1 MQKHVIKG
9 NLKGFLCKDC
19 SEPVFPAKVQLY
31 LPWQEKQVLANV
43 VADTKETFRL
53 VSEKE
58 AKQREKLLLA
68 QTETDAEG
76 NFRIEVDSKHA
87 GSAFDIDFKCANVP
101 RVLLGGIKGEPRP
114 PQPPQQ
120 FHLTTFAPRWG
131 MQKQAGNQQEAAEML
146 FKWEYVIPA
155 RWWCYIRGHFFDT
168 WTICGQL
175 RNCQTGQPIARAT
188 VEAWDAD
195 LISDDLLGS
204 ATTDV
209 NGHFRIDYNSADFRR
224 NAFPLNLE
232 TDPGIPFFSSGPDVY
247 FKATLGGVTLLNE
260 GKANR
265 RNNVGYCLC
274 VDLCTEANILENI
287 TDTFPSIWASIG
299 DAFLVGWS
307 GGPRH
312 FDAAGY
318 AGREK
323 YVLSQTITFK
333 GQSAIYSA
341 SGNPVEYRFLVSKST
356 TPNGSG
362 IAPSFSPEEC
372 VKPADESFVPS
383 VIGTLSPKDIT
394 LGNSVLVLNDSED
407 FTDANEGWFSLRN
420 ALERTCRANSINLE
434 DYIWIPN
441 SSLMSFDTEKL
452 IPSHNIAGLSIN
464 AGEPFPE
471 EQKIPIEKIAIR
483 FEAREVID
491 AASDNYATLPY
502 SGQTLN
508 SVIVCNTL
516 KPFIRLEV
524 EDLSSNPCAPVSGD
538 IYGLYTLYHPYLAS
552 FSIQLS
558 SADNSIVRQLH
569 QPPILP
575 LRSNTNPAIVGGN
588 NRLKIND
595 PDNLITCNYTLE
607 PTTINTRLHNGM
619 NRVAITFTAD
629 DDLRHS
635 FYYEASRR

>member
-120 FHLTTFAPRWG
+120 FHLTTIPPRWS
-131 MQKQAGNQQEAAEML
+131 MQKQAGNQQEAVEML
-146 FKWEYVIPA
+146 FKWEYIIPA

-209 NGHFRIDYNSADFRR
+209 NGHFRIDYSSADFRR

-274 VDLCTEANILENI
+274 VDLCTEIQVAENI
-287 TDTFPSIWASIG
+287 DDYFPCAWTGIGRRFNVSWEGGEDDFDTE
-299 DAFLVGWS
+299 
-307 GGPRH
+307 
-312 FDAAGY
+312 GY

-323 YVLSQTITFK
+323 FALCNSIRLT
-333 GQSAIYSA
+333 GQAPTKSAA
-341 SGNPVEYRFLVSKST
+341 GNPLEYRFVISEHT
-356 TPNGSG
+356 TPNGS
-362 IAPSFSPEEC
+362 APPPTEGFHPNMEL
-372 VKPADESFVPS
+372 FVPS
-383 VIGTLSPKDIT
+383 HVGKLRRKTFHYLVH
-394 LGNSVLVLNDSED
+394 SVKSSIDD
-407 FTDANEGWFSLRN
+407 FDDGWFDINKAIKRTQDLLSLDLN
-420 ALERTCRANSINLE
+420 NYSFIDE
-434 DYIWIPN
+434 DTLMMLDTRKLKTPN
-441 SSLMSFDTEKL
+441 DFMSVPVE
-452 IPSHNIAGLSIN
+452 AGD
-464 AGEPFPE
+464 EFPASGKVE
-471 EQKIPIEKIAIR
+471 VKKVAIR
-483 FEAREVID
+483 FEVREVID
-491 AASDNYATLPY
+491 KTANIFNYLTD

-508 SVIVCNTL
+508 SVVINN
-516 KPFIRLEV
+516 
-524 EDLSSNPCAPVSGD
+524 DNPCLKLNIDKFKIGGTCTPIENDVNA
-538 IYGLYTLYHPYLAS
+538 LYTIYHPHL
-552 FSIQLS
+552 Q
-558 SADNSIVRQLH
+558 SADIKLLKGNIYNRTLSDSF
-569 QPPILP
+569 LP
-575 LRSNTNPAIVGGN
+575 LNGNTNPAVQDGYN
-588 NRLKIND
+588 SELKINE
-595 PDNLITCNYTLE
+595 PNNLERCSYTVELS
-607 PTTINTRLHNGM
+607 INLRLHNGE
-619 NRVAITFTAD
+619 NPLVTPPVRVPFC
-629 DDLRHS
+629 
-635 FYYEASRR
+635 YEGRRTS

>member
-120 FHLTTFAPRWG
+120 FHLTTIPPRWS
-131 MQKQAGNQQEAAEML
+131 MQKQAGNQQEAVEML
-146 FKWEYVIPA
+146 FKWEYIIPA

-209 NGHFRIDYNSADFRR
+209 NGHFRIDYSSADFRR

-274 VDLCTEANILENI
+274 VDLCTEIQVAENI
-287 TDTFPSIWASIG
+287 DDYFPCAWTGIGRRFNVSWEGGEDDFDTE
-299 DAFLVGWS
+299 
-307 GGPRH
+307 
-312 FDAAGY
+312 GY

-323 YVLSQTITFK
+323 FALCNSIRLT
-333 GQSAIYSA
+333 GQAPTKSAA
-341 SGNPVEYRFLVSKST
+341 GNPLEYRFVISEHT
-356 TPNGSG
+356 TPNGS
-362 IAPSFSPEEC
+362 APPPTEGFHPNMEL
-372 VKPADESFVPS
+372 FVPS
-383 VIGTLSPKDIT
+383 LVGKLRRKTFPYLVH
-394 LGNSVLVLNDSED
+394 SVKSSIDD
-407 FTDANEGWFSLRN
+407 FDDGWFDINKAIKRTQDLLSLDLN
-420 ALERTCRANSINLE
+420 NYSFIDE
-434 DYIWIPN
+434 DTLMMLDTRKLKTPN
-441 SSLMSFDTEKL
+441 DFMSVPVE
-452 IPSHNIAGLSIN
+452 AGD
-464 AGEPFPE
+464 EFPASGKVE
-471 EQKIPIEKIAIR
+471 VKKVAIR
-483 FEAREVID
+483 FEVREVID
-491 AASDNYATLPY
+491 KTANIFNYLTD

-508 SVIVCNTL
+508 SVVINN
-516 KPFIRLEV
+516 
-524 EDLSSNPCAPVSGD
+524 DNPCLKLNIDKFKIGGTCTPIENDVNA
-538 IYGLYTLYHPYLAS
+538 LYTIYHPHL
-552 FSIQLS
+552 Q
-558 SADNSIVRQLH
+558 SADIKLLKGNIYNRTLSDSF
-569 QPPILP
+569 LP
-575 LRSNTNPAIVGGN
+575 LNGNTNPAVQDGYN
-588 NRLKIND
+588 SELKINE
-595 PDNLITCNYTLE
+595 PNNLERCSYTVELY
-607 PTTINTRLHNGM
+607 INLRLHNGE
-619 NRVAITFTAD
+619 NPLVTPPVRVPFC
-629 DDLRHS
+629 
-635 FYYEASRR
+635 YEGRRTS